1 MGRSFDCSGCSALAL
16 GLGLS
21 DQAALSE
28 VLSGKRGLRVD
39 AARAALQAAHL
50 SRDDAERT
58 LRLAL
63 QQAMIDA
70 ALQRAQVDLA
80 RELLEF
86 ARQTEQL
93 DQTRFRAGAISE
105 AELARAQVAAQEA
118 EQVVDVVEQADRAAR
133 AQIAFLLGVR
143 GPLPDFRVDP
153 GLLEQAARLTL
164 APGDAGA
171 FLDAAIQARPDLRA
185 LERQEA
191 RARAALDLARRQRIP
206 EVTLSAQYAQE
217 GTGGSAVTPPTVTFG
232 ASLPVPI
239 FYQQQGEVQRAEAD
253 LRTQTVQRD
262 KAAAQLT
269 SEVITAYGAFAASR
283 KLVDRMR
290 GGLLERAQRARDLT
304 RIQYEKGA
312 ARLFELLDAQRAFAQ
327 VRAEYLQDLHDLWV
341 NLFKLEAAV
350 GRELRSRGAAR
361 SPACC
366 SSSPASARS
375 ARRRDRRRAR
385 RGSRRS
391 RCRRVRCSWPR
402 WKSSPSR
409 PSSPPRAGSL
419 STILTWRTSSRP

>member
-1 MGRSFDCSGCSALAL
+1 MARLALALLLAAAAEPGLPPVLTLPEALRLFRERCLDLLLADAQVAAARGDQAAAGAVPNPALSGSIGRSFDCSGCSALAL

-28 VLSGKRGLRVD
+28 MLSGKRGLRVD
-39 AARAALQAAHL
+39 AARAALEAAHL

-118 EQVVDVVEQADRAAR
+118 EQVVDVAEQADRAAR
-133 AQIAFLLGVR
+133 
-143 GPLPDFRVDP
+143 
-153 GLLEQAARLTL
+153 
-164 APGDAGA
+164 
-171 FLDAAIQARPDLRA
+171 
-185 LERQEA
+185 ERQQA

-232 ASLPVPI
+232 ASLPVPL

-262 KAAAQLT
+262 KAAAQLA

-312 ARLFELLDAQRAFAQ
+312 ARLLELLDAQRAFAQ

-350 GRELRSRGAAR
+350 GRELRS
-361 SPACC
+361 
-366 SSSPASARS
+366 
-375 ARRRDRRRAR
+375 
-385 RGSRRS
+385 
-391 RCRRVRCSWPR
+391 
-402 WKSSPSR
+402 
-409 PSSPPRAGSL
+409 
-419 STILTWRTSSRP
+419 

>member
-1 MGRSFDCSGCSALAL
+1 MARLALAFLLAAAAEPGLPPVLTLPEALRLFRERSFELLLADAQVAAARGDQAAAGAVPNPALSGSVGRSFDCSGCSALAL

-28 VLSGKRGLRVD
+28 MLSGKRGLRVD
-39 AARAALQAAHL
+39 AARAALEAAHL

-133 AQIAFLLGVR
+133 AQIAFLLAVR

-171 FLDAAIQARPDLRA
+171 LLDAAIQARPDLRA

-327 VRAEYLQDLHDLWV
+327 VRAEYLQDLHDLWL

-350 GRELRSRGAAR
+350 GRELRS
-361 SPACC
+361 
-366 SSSPASARS
+366 
-375 ARRRDRRRAR
+375 
-385 RGSRRS
+385 
-391 RCRRVRCSWPR
+391 
-402 WKSSPSR
+402 
-409 PSSPPRAGSL
+409 
-419 STILTWRTSSRP
+419 

>member
-1 MGRSFDCSGCSALAL
+1 MGLFVLAAVLLASAPEPPLPAVLTLPDALRLFRERSLDLLLADAQVAAARGDQAAAGAVPNPALSGSIGRSFDCSGCSALAL

-39 AARAALQAAHL
+39 AARAALEAAHL

-63 QQAMIDA
+63 QQAMVDA

-118 EQVVDVVEQADRAAR
+118 EQVVDVAEQADRAAR
-133 AQIAFLLGVR
+133 AQVAFLLAVR
-143 GPLPDFRVDP
+143 EPLPDFRVDP
-153 GLLEQAARLTL
+153 ELLEQAARLTL
-164 APGDAGA
+164 APGDAGVL
-171 FLDAAIQARPDLRA
+171 LDAATQARPDLRA

-232 ASLPVPI
+232 ASLPVPL

-262 KAAAQLT
+262 KAAAQLA

-312 ARLFELLDAQRAFAQ
+312 ARLLELLDAQRAFAQ

-350 GRELRSRGAAR
+350 GRELRS
-361 SPACC
+361 
-366 SSSPASARS
+366 
-375 ARRRDRRRAR
+375 
-385 RGSRRS
+385 
-391 RCRRVRCSWPR
+391 
-402 WKSSPSR
+402 
-409 PSSPPRAGSL
+409 
-419 STILTWRTSSRP
+419 

>member
-1 MGRSFDCSGCSALAL
+1 VGLFVLAAVLLASAPEPPLPAVLTLPDALRLFRERSLDLLLADAQVAAARGDQAAAGAVPNPALSGSIGRSFDCSGCSALAL

-39 AARAALQAAHL
+39 AARAALEAAHL

-63 QQAMIDA
+63 QQAMVDA

-118 EQVVDVVEQADRAAR
+118 EQVVDVAEQADRAAR
-133 AQIAFLLGVR
+133 AQVAFLLAVR
-143 GPLPDFRVDP
+143 EPLPDFRVDP
-153 GLLEQAARLTL
+153 ELLEQAARLTL
-164 APGDAGA
+164 APGDAGVL
-171 FLDAAIQARPDLRA
+171 LDAATQARPDLRA

-232 ASLPVPI
+232 ASLPVPL

-262 KAAAQLT
+262 KAAAQLA

-312 ARLFELLDAQRAFAQ
+312 ARLLELLDAQRAFAQ

-350 GRELRSRGAAR
+350 GRELRS
-361 SPACC
+361 
-366 SSSPASARS
+366 
-375 ARRRDRRRAR
+375 
-385 RGSRRS
+385 
-391 RCRRVRCSWPR
+391 
-402 WKSSPSR
+402 
-409 PSSPPRAGSL
+409 
-419 STILTWRTSSRP
+419 

>member
-1 MGRSFDCSGCSALAL
+1 MARLALALLLAAAAEPGLPAVLTLPEALRLFRERSFDLLLADAQVAAARGDQAAAGAVPNPALSGSVGRSFDCSGCSALAL

-133 AQIAFLLGVR
+133 AQIAFLLAVR

-171 FLDAAIQARPDLRA
+171 LLDAAIQARPDLRA

-290 GGLLERAQRARDLT
+290 GGLLGRAQRARDLT

-350 GRELRSRGAAR
+350 GRELRS
-361 SPACC
+361 
-366 SSSPASARS
+366 
-375 ARRRDRRRAR
+375 
-385 RGSRRS
+385 
-391 RCRRVRCSWPR
+391 
-402 WKSSPSR
+402 
-409 PSSPPRAGSL
+409 
-419 STILTWRTSSRP
+419 

>member
-1 MGRSFDCSGCSALAL
+1 MARLALALLLAAAAELGLPAVLTLPEALRLFRERSFDLLLADAQVAAARGDQAAAGAVPNPALSGSVGRSFDCSGCSALAL

-21 DQAALSE
+21 GQAALSE

-171 FLDAAIQARPDLRA
+171 FLDAAIRSE
-185 LERQEA
+185 ER
-191 RARAALDLARRQRIP
+191 R
-206 EVTLSAQYAQE
+206 
-217 GTGGSAVTPPTVTFG
+217 
-232 ASLPVPI
+232 
-239 FYQQQGEVQRAEAD
+239 
-253 LRTQTVQRD
+253 
-262 KAAAQLT
+262 
-269 SEVITAYGAFAASR
+269 
-283 KLVDRMR
+283 
-290 GGLLERAQRARDLT
+290 
-304 RIQYEKGA
+304 
-312 ARLFELLDAQRAFAQ
+312 
-327 VRAEYLQDLHDLWV
+327 
-341 NLFKLEAAV
+341 V
-350 GRELRSRGAAR
+350 GKECRSRW
-361 SPACC
+361 SPYH
-366 SSSPASARS
+366 
-375 ARRRDRRRAR
+375 
-385 RGSRRS
+385 
-391 RCRRVRCSWPR
+391 
-402 WKSSPSR
+402 
-409 PSSPPRAGSL
+409 
-419 STILTWRTSSRP
+419 